1 MLPSQNEL
9 PPKLDDNTISV
20 YQQRFSTAGAIATS
34 VRGILKMNSKAID
47 NVLDKVT
54 KFRNSLP
61 DETSSTISGN
71 IRRIPEDHLLYMHG
85 AVATLRL
92 SRWNPDVMSTDPN
105 SMYNILHEQLAIQ
118 TFQHVVISHGYA
130 HFGIN
135 HEKMKMSLL
144 KQLYRSFVYGQMR
157 NLVKREHKFPGGVQ
171 RDTTA
176 TNMYKRRS
184 DVCRVTIIFLTLDSR
199 ISIQLASARVQTLI
213 SHSFNPRTLAM
224 AEENDAHSDDELR
237 PPPLPAA
244 AAEASTSAAAAASSS
259 ASTAASSAV
268 IYDIRMK
275 GGRSTKVKMFFRMLD
290 TARAQSTLHMKA
302 RHRRWAAPPY

>member
-20 YQQRFSTAGAIATS
+20 YQQHFSTAGAITTS
-34 VRGILKMNSKAID
+34 VHGILKMNSKAID

-85 AVATLRL
+85 AVATLGL
-92 SRWNPDVMSTDPN
+92 SRWNPDIMSTDPN

-144 KQLYRSFVYGQMR
+144 KQLYHSFVYSRMR
-157 NLVKREHKFPGGVQ
+157 NLVKCEHKFPEGIQ

-184 DVCRVTIIFLTLDSR
+184 DVCRVMIIFLTLDSR
-199 ISIQLASARVQTLI
+199 ISIQLTSARVQTLI
-213 SHSFNPRTLAM
+213 SHSFNLQTLAM
-224 AEENDAHSDDELR
+224 AEGNDAHSDDELC
-237 PPPLPAA
+237 PPLPFQQQ
-244 AAEASTSAAAAASSS
+244 
-259 ASTAASSAV
+259 
-268 IYDIRMK
+268 R
-275 GGRSTKVKMFFRMLD
+275 
-290 TARAQSTLHMKA
+290 Q
-302 RHRRWAAPPY
+302 RHRPQQQWQHQA